1 MLCRDCIHNRPAL
14 DMTQRP
20 GCAQGRDAEVVQG
33 YGCDKWDDGIAPDV
47 DASPMHLPD
56 AEKPRVR
63 K

>member
-20 GCAQGRDAEVVQG
+20 ACTQGRDAEVVQG
-33 YGCDKWDDGIAPDV
+33 YGCDQWDDGVTKPKADDDGAV
-47 DASPMHLPD
+47 SP
-56 AEKPRVR
+56 KVR